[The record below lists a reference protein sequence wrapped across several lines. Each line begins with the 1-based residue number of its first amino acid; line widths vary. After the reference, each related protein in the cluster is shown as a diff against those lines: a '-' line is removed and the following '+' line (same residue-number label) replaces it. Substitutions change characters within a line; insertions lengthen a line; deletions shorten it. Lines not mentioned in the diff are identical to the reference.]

1 MRKTIV
7 TALAVIAA
15 TAASASDLPKKTAPV
30 PPTLERTSATDQ
42 FGYFGVNGGAST
54 GSNRSYSGGFTFGYS
69 YGSYMAAEAYYDYV
83 RPEKQAYGRDKQQF
97 GINLLPKY
105 RLGNS
110 GLTIYA
116 LAGVGDEVDEKVKT
130 NYTYSYGGGIKYDV
144 TKAIELDARYRR
156 IDYFTTNTATGH
168 QDDRVTVGLGYKF

>member
-30 PPTLERTSATDQ
+30 PPVFDRPVAVDQ

-54 GSNRSYSGGFTFGYS
+54 GSNRSYSGGLTLGYS
-69 YGSYMAAEAYYDYV
+69 YGSYLNAEAYYDYV
-83 RPEKQAYGRDKQQF
+83 RPDGARNTDKHQF
-97 GINLLPKY
+97 GLNLLPKY

-110 GLTIYA
+110 GLTVYA
-116 LAGVGDEVDEKVKT
+116 LAGAGDEVSEKGKT
-130 NYTYSYGGGIKYDV
+130 NYTYSYGGGLKYDV
-144 TKAIELDARYRR
+144 TKNVELDARYRR
-156 IDYFTTNTATGH
+156 IDYFLSNPSTGH
-168 QDDRVTVGLGYKF
+168 KEDRVTVGLGYKF